1 MKRTDWTA
9 ALILVAL
16 LLVGCACTG
25 CSRFKTPAAIPS
37 DQKGAI
43 VLTPETMKVL
53 LAGVNNDAQVL
64 ASALES
70 SPESG
75 SVLYQDHYSYAHAPD
90 GSIQTDPKT
99 GEALKTRTK
108 MVAKLNSMQSFT
120 QLQGVAEVDYEIGGR
135 SWFENVPDNL
145 KAMDASPVVLRLRIK
160 GLNDARVTNNVPAM
174 REAAGKERDA
184 IFRGMSAL
192 ATAKGAAFAVRVE
205 SIANG
210 VKAVTAA
217 GAEIIGQVIKTTV
230 LPVPADLLT
239 AGVSKAVS
247 AVLRTPANELVDVV
261 ADGDNAATLEA
272 AAK

>member
-1 MKRTDWTA
+1 MRLTLDGIAIT
-9 ALILVAL
+9 AL
-16 LLVGCACTG
+16 LLVLLLPGCT
-25 CSRFKTPAAIPS
+25 RFKTPAAVPS
-37 DQKGAI
+37 DQKGAM

-135 SWFENVPDNL
+135 SWFEDVPDNL

-160 GLNDARVTNNVPAM
+160 GLNEAKVANNVPAI
-174 REAAGKERDA
+174 REAAGKERAA
-184 IFRGMSAL
+184 IFAGMSAL

-205 SIANG
+205 AIANG
-210 VKAVTAA
+210 VKAVTSA

-230 LPVPADLLT
+230 LPVPADMVT
-239 AGVSKAVS
+239 AGVKRAVS
-247 AVLRTPANELVDVV
+247 AVLRTPDNTLVDVV
-261 ADGDNAATLEA
+261 ADGDNATALEA
-272 AAK
+272 AAAK